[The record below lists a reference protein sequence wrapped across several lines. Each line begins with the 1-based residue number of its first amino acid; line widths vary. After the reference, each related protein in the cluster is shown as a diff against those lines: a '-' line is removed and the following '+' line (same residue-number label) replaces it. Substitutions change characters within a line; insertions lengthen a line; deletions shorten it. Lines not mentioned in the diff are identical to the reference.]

1 MAIIWVETMKIIDER
16 EKCDTKYVVMRWS
29 NSKV

>member
-1 MAIIWVETMKIIDER
+1 MPIISLEIMKIIDEK
-16 EKCDTKYVVMRWS
+16 EKCDTKCVVMRWS